1 MSDRGVWWLLL
12 SWFSGWDL
20 VRSCGGEWEFL
31 ISWIGEWELVRSCR
45 EVFLVLWLKG
55 FGE

>member
-1 MSDRGVWWLLL
+1 MSDRRVWWLLL

-20 VRSCGGEWEFL
+20 VRSCSGVWEFL

-45 EVFLVLWLKG
+45 GVLRVLWL
-55 FGE
+55 

>member
-20 VRSCGGEWEFL
+20 VRSCSGEWEFL

-45 EVFLVLWLKG
+45 EVLLVLWLKG